1 MLMHMKSIGPD
12 YLNTMNMTDK
22 EIIQTILDHGYLIVM
37 NDQNAYE
44 ITDETGTLEPRDALV
59 DTLTTYLTS
68 KIGTEPA

>member
-1 MLMHMKSIGPD
+1 MLMHMKGIGPG

-44 ITDETGTLEPRDALV
+44 ITDDTGTLEPRDALV
-59 DTLTTYLTS
+59 DSLTTYLTS
-68 KIGTEPA
+68 KAHADPA

>member
-1 MLMHMKSIGPD
+1 
-12 YLNTMNMTDK
+12 MTDK

-44 ITDETGTLEPRDALV
+44 ITDDTGALEPRDALV

>member
-44 ITDETGTLEPRDALV
+44 ITDDTGTLEPRDALV